1 MKDRIERRSAKIE
14 WEGDSKEVLSS
25 FPYDVKV
32 TLGFSLRQIQNGHG
46 PRCSHRPM
54 TSVGKGVWELKD
66 GDERTWYRLM
76 YLTRIGD
83 TIHVLHCFEKD
94 SRKTDR
100 RDLEVA
106 KARLKEIRQRLLD
119 TK

>member
-1 MKDRIERRSAKIE
+1 MYSSADDF
-14 WEGDSKEVLSS
+14 GGQGC
-25 FPYDVKV
+25 
-32 TLGFSLRQIQNGHG
+32 LG
-46 PRCSHRPM
+46 
-54 TSVGKGVWELKD
+54 LKD
-66 GDERTWYRLM
+66 SDERTWYRLM

-106 KARLKEIRQRLLD
+106 KARLKELRQRLLD
-119 TK
+119 AK